1 MILSIRF
8 HFPPKSWMSHNNFL
22 AVSYLS
28 LFSQRQNNI
37 NQILTPTYLL
47 KNYFSRLFQADYRQ

>member
-1 MILSIRF
+1 MLFFQSIAQ
-8 HFPPKSWMSHNNFL
+8 KVINNFL

-37 NQILTPTYLL
+37 NQILTPTYL
-47 KNYFSRLFQADYRQ
+47 K